1 LPRPLQENLDG
12 TEGDALDTQKAV
24 DAVDAED
31 PEASAKERARKR
43 LVAEETQRSGAVGRD
58 TYKLYI
64 AAMGRV
70 PFWTILWAVM
80 IMSQVMQVSTNA
92 WIKDW
97 ANSNKKVD
105 VMLFQYGKEA
115 ADRLF
120 AEMSKGHSTQWYLGI
135 YLALSGAYLVTI
147 AARVGTM
154 YFGSLRAGRGL
165 YSRLLTR
172 ILGAKMR
179 SVIPPLIS
187 AGAYQLSFFDATPSG
202 RITNR
207 LSKDIATIDTETGE
221 CRQLPLMIER

>member
-1 LPRPLQENLDG
+1 
-12 TEGDALDTQKAV
+12 
-24 DAVDAED
+24 
-31 PEASAKERARKR
+31 
-43 LVAEETQRSGAVGRD
+43 
-58 TYKLYI
+58 
-64 AAMGRV
+64 MGRV

-172 ILGAKMR
+172 ILAAKMR
-179 SVIPPLIS
+179 YVIPPLIS

-221 CRQLPLMIER
+221 CRSLSSMVGQRRNGKVPLVDAPRSLTLIVILHFIVTCLSCAAVFAVIVFTTPCKCIQPWWSQVG